1 MSTTSSDPIERT
13 VQLAGNST
21 FVVSLPKEWA
31 LALDIERGTS
41 MHLYPHD
48 DRLVLAPGAL
58 EEPDRG
64 SRIDAESMD
73 PESVCRRARAAYAAG
88 YDRIS
93 VIDRRGID
101 RGLQRRL
108 TSLFDGLLG
117 VEITAEQAT
126 TVVASDVL
134 AATEVSLP
142 QTVAQI
148 RQLSLVM
155 HEDATEAVVER
166 DTTMAERVVDRD
178 DDVDRLF
185 AFVYRGFRR
194 GLEDVTELDRLA
206 TDRRAAFSYYHT
218 ARQLERLADHAVRIA
233 TVARRQSDPPP
244 AGIADALEEAAAASR
259 TIVTLALADDAHA
272 VTAERNRAKA
282 TVDAAEELVIERGGV
297 DAYHY
302 ATVIESLRRTTA
314 LGGNLAAARVEP
326 AVVSHPSDD

>member
-1 MSTTSSDPIERT
+1 MSTTSSDSVERT

-48 DRLVLAPGAL
+48 DRLVLAPDAL
-58 EEPDRG
+58 EEPDRE

-73 PESVCRRARAAYAAG
+73 PAAVCRCASAAYAAG

-101 RGLQRRL
+101 RELQRRL
-108 TSLFDGLLG
+108 TALFDGSLG
-117 VEITAEQAT
+117 VEITAERAT
-126 TVVASDVL
+126 AVVASDVL
-134 AATEVSLP
+134 AATEVSLA

-148 RQLSLVM
+148 RQRSLLM
-155 HEDATEAVVER
+155 HEDATEAVLER
-166 DTTMAERVVDRD
+166 DVTMAERVVDRD

-185 AFVYRGFRR
+185 AFVCRGFRR

-206 TDRRAAFSYYHT
+206 TDRRAAFSHYHT

-233 TVARRQSDPPP
+233 TVARLQSDPPP
-244 AGIADALEEAAAASR
+244 SGIADALDEAAAASR
-259 TIVTLALADDAHA
+259 NVVTRALADDVHA
-272 VTAERNRAKA
+272 ATAERSRAKA
-282 TVDAAEELVIERGGV
+282 TVDVAEELVIERGGV

-302 ATVIESLRRTTA
+302 GTVIESLRRTTA
-314 LGGNLAAARVEP
+314 LGGNLAVERFEP
-326 AVVSHPSDD
+326 AVVGRPGDD